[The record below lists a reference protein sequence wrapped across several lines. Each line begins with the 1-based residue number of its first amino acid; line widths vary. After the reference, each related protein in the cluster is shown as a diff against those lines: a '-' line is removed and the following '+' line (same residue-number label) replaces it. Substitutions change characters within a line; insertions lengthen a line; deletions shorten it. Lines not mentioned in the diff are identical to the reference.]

1 MEAKN
6 LGRTGP
12 KSIPGKKRSSMNA
25 LKHGAY
31 SQAVVMPSEDKN
43 DYERKVCAYQQSL
56 KVSSELGKD
65 LARLTVDHYWVA
77 HRMKTQLAIAQKKTY
92 SPVNP
97 IDFAKYLGI
106 PNYLAQKAP
115 SFLVDPSYEVP
126 SDVLDHALKMRDQIF
141 LLKLQLPYGGSYE
154 EFSTAYPELK
164 SALDDYL
171 EANELAPLLGDDYFE
186 ESGWAWN
193 QDALSA
199 WNLDAI
205 YPKYFYE
212 VNFDLYKDRL
222 RIYIEEMHIAQLRST
237 PSSELKAI
245 ECMKERSQKELNA
258 MRSSLQL
265 AMNYSKLE
273 RAQVEQNRARKKQRN
288 EIPNSDLKSDT

>member
-1 MEAKN
+1 MGTKN

-43 DYERKVCAYQQSL
+43 DYERKVRAYQRSL
-56 KVSSELGKD
+56 KASSELGKD

-77 HRMKTQLAIAQKKTY
+77 DRMKIQLAITQKKCY
-92 SPVNP
+92 SPVDP
-97 IDFAKYLGI
+97 VEFAKYLGI
-106 PNYLAQKAP
+106 PNPLAQKAP
-115 SFLVDPSYEVP
+115 SFLVNPSYEVP
-126 SDVLDHALKMRDQIF
+126 SNDRDHAVKMCDQIA
-141 LLKLQLPYGGSYE
+141 LLKLQLPWRGSYE
-154 EFSTAYPELK
+154 EFSTAFPELK
-164 SALDDYL
+164 SAVDDYL

-186 ESGWAWN
+186 ESGWTWN
-193 QDALSA
+193 QDALNA

-212 VNFDLYKDRL
+212 VNFDQYKNQL
-222 RIYIEEMHIAQLRST
+222 RIYIEEMHIAKLKST
-237 PSSELKAI
+237 PSSELRAI
-245 ECMKERSQKELNA
+245 ESMKERSQKELNA

-273 RAQVEQNRARKKQRN
+273 RAQAEQNRARKKKRN
-288 EIPNSDLKSDT
+288 EIPNSDLESNT

>member
-1 MEAKN
+1 MKN
-6 LGRTGP
+6 RNKGQTGP
-12 KSIPGKKRSSMNA
+12 KSMPGKKRSSMNA

-31 SQAVVMPSEDKN
+31 SQAVVMPSENKN
-43 DYERKVCAYQQSL
+43 DYERKVRAYQRSL

-77 HRMKTQLAIAQKKTY
+77 HRMKTQLAIAQKKNY
-92 SPVNP
+92 LPVNP

-106 PNYLAQKAP
+106 PNSLAQKAP
-115 SFLVDPSYEVP
+115 SFLVNPSYEVP
-126 SDVLDHALKMRDQIF
+126 SDVRDHALKMCEQIT
-141 LLKLQLPYGGSYE
+141 LLKFQLPYDGSYE
-154 EFSTAYPELK
+154 EFCAAYPELK
-164 SALDDYL
+164 SVLDDYL
-171 EANELAPLLGDDYFE
+171 EAHELAPLLGDDYIE

-193 QDALSA
+193 QDALSV

-205 YPKYFYE
+205 YPRYFYE

-222 RIYIEEMHIAQLRST
+222 RIYIEELHIAKLRST
-237 PSSELKAI
+237 PFNDLKAI
-245 ECMKERSQKELNA
+245 ESMKERSQKELNA

-273 RAQVEQNRARKKQRN
+273 RAQVEQNRARKKRRN

>member
-1 MEAKN
+1 METKN

-31 SQAVVMPSEDKN
+31 SQAVVMPSENKN
-43 DYERKVCAYQQSL
+43 DYERKVRAYQRSL

-77 HRMKTQLAIAQKKTY
+77 HRMKTQLAIAQKKNY

-97 IDFAKYLGI
+97 VDFAKHLDL
-106 PNYLAQKAP
+106 PNHLVQKAP
-115 SFLVDPSYEVP
+115 RFLVDPSYEVP
-126 SDVLDHALKMRDQIF
+126 SDVRDHALKMCEQIT
-141 LLKLQLPYGGSYE
+141 LLKFQLPYRGSYE
-154 EFSTAYPELK
+154 EFSAAYPELK

-171 EANELAPLLGDDYFE
+171 EAHELAPLLGDDYFE

-193 QDALSA
+193 QDALSV

-212 VNFDLYKDRL
+212 INFDLYKDRL
-222 RIYIEEMHIAQLRST
+222 RIYIEEMHIANLEVTRLKD
-237 PSSELKAI
+237 LKAI
-245 ECMKERSQKELNA
+245 ESMKERSQKELNA

-273 RAQVEQNRARKKQRN
+273 RAQVEQNRARKKRRN